1 MLNDINPRML
11 ILARESRGLSQTE
24 LSNRLNIS
32 QGKLSKA
39 EKGEQ
44 TINDSTLNDL
54 AKELDYPTQFF
65 FQSTPSSPVSH
76 YYYRKK
82 ITIPKKVLAKMESNI
97 KIFRNNIDVLM
108 DSVELPDYR
117 VPTFDPSEDTPEE
130 IARKARYILK
140 IPSGPIE
147 NLTNALERN
156 GILIIKTD
164 LFNQK
169 TDGLSTITDKGTHI
183 IYLNERMPNDRQ
195 RFSLAHELGH
205 MIMHFDIP
213 IDSQKVEEQAD
224 RFASEF
230 LMPEKEIKSSLRNLT
245 FNKLGDLKRYW
256 KVSMRALVRRAKD
269 LGLLNDNEYRN
280 FQINFSRRGMN
291 KSEPIPLPIE
301 KPFVLNHI
309 VNLHLTELDYSIEEL
324 ARVINLN
331 LIEFKERFIQNESPK
346 LKIARNF

>member
-24 LSNRLNIS
+24 LSKRLKIS

-44 TINDSTLNDL
+44 SISEIILADL
-54 AKELDYPTQFF
+54 ATELSYPEQFF
-65 FQSTPSSPVSH
+65 FQSTPSAPVSH

-82 ITIPKKVLAKMESNI
+82 ITIPKKVLAKMESNV

-108 DSVELPDYR
+108 ESVELPDYNVR
-117 VPTFDPSEDTPEE
+117 TFDPSEESPEE
-130 IARKARYILK
+130 IARKARYFLK
-140 IPSGPIE
+140 IPEGPIE
-147 NLTNALERN
+147 NLTNILERN

-164 LFNQK
+164 LFNEK
-169 TDGLSTITDKGTHI
+169 TDGLSTITDKGTHVI
-183 IYLNERMPNDRQ
+183 FLNERMPNDRQ
-195 RFSLAHELGH
+195 RYSLAHELGH

-213 IDSQKVEEQAD
+213 IDSEKVEEEAD

-230 LMPEKEIKSSLRNLT
+230 LMPEREIKASLRNLR

-269 LGLLNDNEYRN
+269 LGLLNQNEYRN
-280 FQINFSRRGMN
+280 FQINFSRRGMA
-291 KSEPIPLPIE
+291 KSEPIPLPEE
-301 KPFVLNHI
+301 KPFILNHI
-309 VNLHLTELDYSIEEL
+309 IKLHLNELEYSQEEL
-324 ARVINLN
+324 ARAIKLN
-331 LIEFKERFIQNESPK
+331 IQEFRERFIERDLPK
-346 LKIARNF
+346 LKILRNF

>member
-117 VPTFDPSEDTPEE
+117 VPTFDPSED
-130 IARKARYILK
+130 
-140 IPSGPIE
+140 
-147 NLTNALERN
+147 N
-156 GILIIKTD
+156 
-164 LFNQK
+164 
-169 TDGLSTITDKGTHI
+169 
-183 IYLNERMPNDRQ
+183 PN
-195 RFSLAHELGH
+195 
-205 MIMHFDIP
+205 
-213 IDSQKVEEQAD
+213 
-224 RFASEF
+224 
-230 LMPEKEIKSSLRNLT
+230 N
-245 FNKLGDLKRYW
+245 
-256 KVSMRALVRRAKD
+256 
-269 LGLLNDNEYRN
+269 
-280 FQINFSRRGMN
+280 
-291 KSEPIPLPIE
+291 
-301 KPFVLNHI
+301 
-309 VNLHLTELDYSIEEL
+309 
-324 ARVINLN
+324 
-331 LIEFKERFIQNESPK
+331 
-346 LKIARNF
+346 